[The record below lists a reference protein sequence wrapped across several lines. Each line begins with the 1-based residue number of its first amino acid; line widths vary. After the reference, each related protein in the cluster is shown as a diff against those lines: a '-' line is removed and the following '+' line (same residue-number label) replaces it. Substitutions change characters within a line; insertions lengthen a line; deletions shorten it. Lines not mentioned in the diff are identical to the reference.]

1 MIAWQTRQ
9 TPPTK
14 ENSVISK
21 RKTGLTA
28 GAASIAAGALVA
40 VMAAG
45 GAAAPAAHQHPVR
58 GHGTAQ
64 GLVSATRDDTSWHR
78 YHQDDVDYKR
88 GDVCRFAVH
97 GKVLRDKEYYR
108 NVNFWPNGK
117 VRTQLFRGP
126 LVFRW
131 TNQANHSSVR
141 RDQSGRAYVEYTRAG
156 VFASLNALSGHFGAG
171 FHPGS
176 TPHRGLF
183 YLGGRWTS
191 VSFDAKGHATLSLGP
206 DGTSENLCLTLR

>member
-1 MIAWQTRQ
+1 
-9 TPPTK
+9 
-14 ENSVISK
+14 VISK
-21 RKTGLTA
+21 RTTALTA
-28 GAASIAAGALVA
+28 GAAGIAAVALVA
-40 VMAAG
+40 MMAAG
-45 GAAAPAAHQHPVR
+45 GVAAQAGDQHAVSPHSDGRGPASP
-58 GHGTAQ
+58 
-64 GLVSATRDDTSWHR
+64 TRNDTSWHR

-88 GDVCRFAVH
+88 GDVCGFAVH

-117 VRTQLFRGP
+117 PRTQLYRGP

-131 TNQANHSSVR
+131 TNTATGTSVR

-156 VFASLNALSGHFGAG
+156 GFASLNALSGHFGAG
-171 FHPGS
+171 FHVGS

-206 DGTSENLCLTLR
+206 DGTSENLCETLR